1 MPKNP
6 RERNFW
12 KLLRDHK
19 IPNET
24 YNYVFYIF
32 SAAVIGEN
40 PQLFGF
46 DFENPLL
53 GLGTTTARRLS
64 SSHVGGDGVGPL

>member
-1 MPKNP
+1 MASYNWGEDRVRELIEKLPGNP

-12 KLLRDHK
+12 RLYEKHGSK
-19 IPNET
+19 IPRQT
-24 YNYVFYIF
+24 RDYVFKIF

-46 DFENPLL
+46 DFSNPLL
-53 GLGTTTARRLS
+53 N
-64 SSHVGGDGVGPL
+64 